1 MLVLF
6 LKVSHLL
13 LGLVDELNRLVCFF

>member
-1 MLVLF
+1 MH

-13 LGLVDELNRLVCFF
+13 LMGWAAANQ